1 MMLRRIFLLNHFRGT
16 TVLTCLL
23 FLTLTGLQAQPA
35 VIGPVRTEPFVLGIT
50 DIIRS
55 TVMNEE
61 RTLNIYLPPGY
72 NEQDS
77 VRYPVIYLLDGS
89 VDEDFIHMAGLVYFL
104 GFPWLNLCP
113 PSIVVGIAN
122 VDRKRD
128 FTFPTTVEKDK
139 KDFPTTGGSAAF
151 IRYLGEEVIPYIR
164 SRYKTNN
171 TSTLIGQ
178 SFGGLLATEILFT
191 HPDWFSKYL
200 IVSPSLWWDN
210 QSLLNRTVTLATQ
223 PDVRIAVG
231 KEGRVMER
239 GAKALYRK
247 LRPFYADKRRLR
259 FHFFKKENHGSI
271 LLHAAYEGLQK

>member
-16 TVLTCLL
+16 TVLACLL

-178 SFGGLLATEILFT
+178 SFGGLLATEVLFT

-210 QSLLNRTVTLATQ
+210 QSLLNRRVTLATQ
-223 PDVRIAVG
+223 PDIRIAVG

>member
-1 MMLRRIFLLNHFRGT
+1 MLRRIFLLNHFRGT

-178 SFGGLLATEILFT
+178 SFGGLLATEVLFT

-210 QSLLNRTVTLATQ
+210 QSLLNRRVTLATQ
-223 PDVRIAVG
+223 PDIRIAVG

-239 GAKALYRK
+239 DAKALYRK

>member
-1 MMLRRIFLLNHFRGT
+1 MLRRIFLLNHFRGT
-16 TVLTCLL
+16 AVLACLL

-128 FTFPTTVEKDK
+128 YTFPTTVEKDK

-151 IRYLGEEVIPYIR
+151 IRYLGEEVIPYIQ
-164 SRYKTNN
+164 SRYKTNS

-178 SFGGLLATEILFT
+178 SFGGLLATEVLFT

>member
-1 MMLRRIFLLNHFRGT
+1 MLRRIFLLNHFRGT

-128 FTFPTTVEKDK
+128 YTFPTTVEKDK

-151 IRYLGEEVIPYIR
+151 IRYLGEEVIPYIQ
-164 SRYKTNN
+164 SRYKTNS

-239 GAKALYRK
+239 DAKALYRK

>member
-1 MMLRRIFLLNHFRGT
+1 MLRRIFLLNHFRGT

-128 FTFPTTVEKDK
+128 YTFPTTVEKDK

-151 IRYLGEEVIPYIR
+151 IRYLGEEVIPYIQ
-164 SRYKTNN
+164 SRYKTNS

-210 QSLLNRTVTLATQ
+210 QSLLNRRVTLATQ
-223 PDVRIAVG
+223 PDIRIAVG

-239 GAKALYRK
+239 DAKALYRK

>member
-1 MMLRRIFLLNHFRGT
+1 MM
-16 TVLTCLL
+16 
-23 FLTLTGLQAQPA
+23 
-35 VIGPVRTEPFVLGIT
+35 GIT
-50 DIIRS
+50 DVIRS
-55 TVMNEE
+55 TALNEE

-72 NEQDS
+72 NEEDS

-89 VDEDFIHMAGLVYFL
+89 VNEDFIHMAGLVYFL

-128 FTFPTTVEKDK
+128 YTFPTTVEKDK

-151 IRYLGEEVIPYIR
+151 IRFLGDELKPYVQY
-164 SRYKTNN
+164 RYKTND
-171 TSTLIGQ
+171 TTTLVGQ
-178 SFGGLLATEILFT
+178 SLGGLLATEVLLT

-210 QSLLNRTVTLATQ
+210 QQLLKRKVSLPVQ
-223 PDVRIAVG
+223 PEVRIAVG
-231 KEGRVMER
+231 KEGSVMER
-239 GAKALYRK
+239 DAKALYRK

>member
-1 MMLRRIFLLNHFRGT
+1 MLRRIFLLNHFRGT

-128 FTFPTTVEKDK
+128 YTFPTTVEKDK

-151 IRYLGEEVIPYIR
+151 IRYLGEEVIPYIQ
-164 SRYKTNN
+164 SRYKTNS

-178 SFGGLLATEILFT
+178 SFGGLLATEVLFT

-239 GAKALYRK
+239 DAKALYRK

>member
-1 MMLRRIFLLNHFRGT
+1 MLRRIFLLNHFRGT

-128 FTFPTTVEKDK
+128 YTFPTTVEKDK

-178 SFGGLLATEILFT
+178 SFGGLLATEVLFT

-239 GAKALYRK
+239 DAKALYRK

>member
-16 TVLTCLL
+16 TVLACLL

-151 IRYLGEEVIPYIR
+151 IRYLGEEVIPYIQ
-164 SRYKTNN
+164 SRYKTNS

>member
-1 MMLRRIFLLNHFRGT
+1 MLRRIFLLNHFRGT

-128 FTFPTTVEKDK
+128 YTFPTTVEKDK

-239 GAKALYRK
+239 DAKALYRK

>member
-1 MMLRRIFLLNHFRGT
+1 MLRRIFLLNHFRGT
-16 TVLTCLL
+16 TVLACLL

-151 IRYLGEEVIPYIR
+151 IRYLGEEVIPYIQ
-164 SRYKTNN
+164 SRYKTNS

-178 SFGGLLATEILFT
+178 SFGGLLATEVLFT

>member
-1 MMLRRIFLLNHFRGT
+1 MLRRIFLLNHFRGT
-16 TVLTCLL
+16 TVLACLL

-128 FTFPTTVEKDK
+128 YTFPTTVEKDK

-151 IRYLGEEVIPYIR
+151 IRYLGEEVIPYIQ
-164 SRYKTNN
+164 SRYKTNS

-178 SFGGLLATEILFT
+178 SFGGLLATEVLFT

>member
-1 MMLRRIFLLNHFRGT
+1 MLRRIFLLNHFRET
-16 TVLTCLL
+16 TVLSCLL

-128 FTFPTTVEKDK
+128 YTFPTTVEKDK

-151 IRYLGEEVIPYIR
+151 IRYLGEEVIPYIQ
-164 SRYKTNN
+164 SRYKTNS

-247 LRPFYADKRRLR
+247 LRPFYADRRRLR

>member
-1 MMLRRIFLLNHFRGT
+1 MLRRIFLLNHFRGT
-16 TVLTCLL
+16 AVLACLL

-178 SFGGLLATEILFT
+178 SFGGLLATEVLFT

-210 QSLLNRTVTLATQ
+210 QSLLNRTVTLTTQ

>member
-1 MMLRRIFLLNHFRGT
+1 MLRRIFLLNHFRGT
-16 TVLTCLL
+16 TVLACLL

-151 IRYLGEEVIPYIR
+151 IRYLGEEVIPYIQ
-164 SRYKTNN
+164 SRYKTNS

>member
-1 MMLRRIFLLNHFRGT
+1 MLRRIFLLNHFRGT

-151 IRYLGEEVIPYIR
+151 IRYLGEEVIPYIQ
-164 SRYKTNN
+164 SRYKTNS

-210 QSLLNRTVTLATQ
+210 QSLLNRRVTLATQ
-223 PDVRIAVG
+223 PDIRIAVG

-239 GAKALYRK
+239 DAKALYRK

>member
-1 MMLRRIFLLNHFRGT
+1 MLRRIFLLNHFRGT

-151 IRYLGEEVIPYIR
+151 IRYLGEEVIPYIQ
-164 SRYKTNN
+164 SRYKTNS

>member
-1 MMLRRIFLLNHFRGT
+1 MLRRIFLLNHFRGT

-128 FTFPTTVEKDK
+128 YTFPTTVEKDK

-151 IRYLGEEVIPYIR
+151 IRYLGEEVIPYIQ
-164 SRYKTNN
+164 SRYKTNS

-178 SFGGLLATEILFT
+178 SFGGLLATEVLFT

-223 PDVRIAVG
+223 PDIRIAVG

-239 GAKALYRK
+239 DAKALYRK

>member
-1 MMLRRIFLLNHFRGT
+1 MLRRIFLLNHFRGT

-151 IRYLGEEVIPYIR
+151 IRYLGEEVIPYIQ
-164 SRYKTNN
+164 SRYKTNS

-223 PDVRIAVG
+223 PDIRIAVG

-239 GAKALYRK
+239 DAKALYRK

>member
-1 MMLRRIFLLNHFRGT
+1 MLRRIFLLNHFRGT

-128 FTFPTTVEKDK
+128 YTFPTTVEKDK

-151 IRYLGEEVIPYIR
+151 IRYLGEEVIPYIQ
-164 SRYKTNN
+164 SRYKTNS

-178 SFGGLLATEILFT
+178 SFGGLLATEVLFT

>member
-1 MMLRRIFLLNHFRGT
+1 MLRRIFLLNHFRGT

-178 SFGGLLATEILFT
+178 SFGGLLATEVLFT

-239 GAKALYRK
+239 DAKALYRK

>member
-1 MMLRRIFLLNHFRGT
+1 MLRRIFLLNHFRGT

-128 FTFPTTVEKDK
+128 YTFPTTVEKDK

-151 IRYLGEEVIPYIR
+151 IRYLGEEVIPYIQ
-164 SRYKTNN
+164 SRYKTNS

-178 SFGGLLATEILFT
+178 SFGGLLAAEILFT

-210 QSLLNRTVTLATQ
+210 QSLLNRTVTLTTQ

>member
-16 TVLTCLL
+16 TVLACLL

-151 IRYLGEEVIPYIR
+151 IRYLGEEVIPYIQ
-164 SRYKTNN
+164 SRYKTNS

-178 SFGGLLATEILFT
+178 SFGGLLATEVLFT

>member
-1 MMLRRIFLLNHFRGT
+1 MLRRIFLLNHFRGT

-128 FTFPTTVEKDK
+128 YTFPTTVEKDK

-151 IRYLGEEVIPYIR
+151 IRYLGEEVIPYIQ
-164 SRYKTNN
+164 SRYKTNS

>member
-1 MMLRRIFLLNHFRGT
+1 MLLRRIYLLNHFRGT
-16 TVLTCLL
+16 AALACLL

-178 SFGGLLATEILFT
+178 SFGGLLATEVLFT

-210 QSLLNRTVTLATQ
+210 QSLLNRRVTLATQ
-223 PDVRIAVG
+223 PDIRIAVG

-239 GAKALYRK
+239 DAKALYRK

>member
-1 MMLRRIFLLNHFRGT
+1 MLRRIFLLNHFRGT
-16 TVLTCLL
+16 TVLACLL

-128 FTFPTTVEKDK
+128 YTFPTTVEKDK

-151 IRYLGEEVIPYIR
+151 IRYLGEEVIPYIQ
-164 SRYKTNN
+164 SRYKTNS

>member
-1 MMLRRIFLLNHFRGT
+1 MLRRIFLLNHFRGT

-151 IRYLGEEVIPYIR
+151 IRYLGEEVIPYIQ
-164 SRYKTNN
+164 SRYKTNS

-178 SFGGLLATEILFT
+178 SFGGLLATEVLFT

-239 GAKALYRK
+239 DAKALYRK

>member
-1 MMLRRIFLLNHFRGT
+1 MLRRIFLLNHFRGT

-72 NEQDS
+72 YEQDS

-128 FTFPTTVEKDK
+128 YTFPTTVEKDK

>member
-1 MMLRRIFLLNHFRGT
+1 MLRRIFLLNHFRGT
-16 TVLTCLL
+16 AVLTCLL

-128 FTFPTTVEKDK
+128 YTFPTTVEKDK

-178 SFGGLLATEILFT
+178 SFGGLLATEVLFT

-210 QSLLNRTVTLATQ
+210 QSLLNRTVTLTTQ

-271 LLHAAYEGLQK
+271 LLHAAYEGLQD

>member
-1 MMLRRIFLLNHFRGT
+1 MLRRIFLLNHFRGT

-178 SFGGLLATEILFT
+178 SFGGLLATEVLFT

-239 GAKALYRK
+239 DAKALYRK

-259 FHFFKKENHGSI
+259 FYFFKKENHGSI

>member
-16 TVLTCLL
+16 TVLACLL

-128 FTFPTTVEKDK
+128 YTFPTTVEKDK

-151 IRYLGEEVIPYIR
+151 IRYLGEEVIPYIQ
-164 SRYKTNN
+164 SRYKTNS

-210 QSLLNRTVTLATQ
+210 QSLLNRRVTLATQ

-239 GAKALYRK
+239 DAKALYRK

>member
-1 MMLRRIFLLNHFRGT
+1 MLRRIFLLNHFRGT

-128 FTFPTTVEKDK
+128 YTFPTTVEKDK

-178 SFGGLLATEILFT
+178 SFGGLLATEVLFT

-210 QSLLNRTVTLATQ
+210 QSLLNRRVTLATQ

>member
-1 MMLRRIFLLNHFRGT
+1 MLRRIFLLNHFRGT

-104 GFPWLNLCP
+104 GFPWLGLSAINRCGDAP
-113 PSIVVGIAN
+113 TSTA
-122 VDRKRD
+122 KRD
-128 FTFPTTVEKDK
+128 YTFPTTVEKR
-139 KDFPTTGGSAAF
+139 KDFPTTGARQPLSDILARGD
-151 IRYLGEEVIPYIR
+151 
-164 SRYKTNN
+164 
-171 TSTLIGQ
+171 TL
-178 SFGGLLATEILFT
+178 
-191 HPDWFSKYL
+191 H
-200 IVSPSLWWDN
+200 
-210 QSLLNRTVTLATQ
+210 TVPL
-223 PDVRIAVG
+223 
-231 KEGRVMER
+231 
-239 GAKALYRK
+239 
-247 LRPFYADKRRLR
+247 
-259 FHFFKKENHGSI
+259 
-271 LLHAAYEGLQK
+271 

>member
-1 MMLRRIFLLNHFRGT
+1 MLRRIFLLNHFRGT

-128 FTFPTTVEKDK
+128 YTFPTTVEKDK

-210 QSLLNRTVTLATQ
+210 QSLLNRRVTLATQ

>member
-1 MMLRRIFLLNHFRGT
+1 MLRRIFLLNHFRGT

-151 IRYLGEEVIPYIR
+151 IRYLGEEVIPYIQ
-164 SRYKTNN
+164 SRYKTNS

-191 HPDWFSKYL
+191 HPEWFSKYL

-210 QSLLNRTVTLATQ
+210 QSLLNRRVTLATQ

>member
-1 MMLRRIFLLNHFRGT
+1 MLRRIFLLNHFRGT

-128 FTFPTTVEKDK
+128 YTFPTTVEKDK

-151 IRYLGEEVIPYIR
+151 IRYLGEEVIPYIQ
-164 SRYKTNN
+164 SRYKTNS

-210 QSLLNRTVTLATQ
+210 QSLLNRRVTLATQ

>member
-1 MMLRRIFLLNHFRGT
+1 
-16 TVLTCLL
+16 
-23 FLTLTGLQAQPA
+23 
-35 VIGPVRTEPFVLGIT
+35 
-50 DIIRS
+50 
-55 TVMNEE
+55 
-61 RTLNIYLPPGY
+61 
-72 NEQDS
+72 
-77 VRYPVIYLLDGS
+77 
-89 VDEDFIHMAGLVYFL
+89 MAGLVYFL

-128 FTFPTTVEKDK
+128 YTFPTTVEKDK

-178 SFGGLLATEILFT
+178 SFGGLLATEVLFT

-239 GAKALYRK
+239 DAKALYRK

>member
-1 MMLRRIFLLNHFRGT
+1 MLRRIFLLNHFPRNDRT
-16 TVLTCLL
+16 RLPVVSDVDRSASATCCNRA
-23 FLTLTGLQAQPA
+23 GENRA
-35 VIGPVRTEPFVLGIT
+35 VRAGIT

-104 GFPWLNLCP
+104 GFLAQPVSAINRCGDRQRRPQARLHLP
-113 PSIVVGIAN
+113 
-122 VDRKRD
+122 DDRRKRQEG
-128 FTFPTTVEKDK
+128 FPDHRRL
-139 KDFPTTGGSAAF
+139 GSL
-151 IRYLGEEVIPYIR
+151 IRYLGEEVIPHIR

-178 SFGGLLATEILFT
+178 SFGGLLATEVLFT

-231 KEGRVMER
+231 KEGTCDGTRRES
-239 GAKALYRK
+239 AL
-247 LRPFYADKRRLR
+247 P
-259 FHFFKKENHGSI
+259 
-271 LLHAAYEGLQK
+271 